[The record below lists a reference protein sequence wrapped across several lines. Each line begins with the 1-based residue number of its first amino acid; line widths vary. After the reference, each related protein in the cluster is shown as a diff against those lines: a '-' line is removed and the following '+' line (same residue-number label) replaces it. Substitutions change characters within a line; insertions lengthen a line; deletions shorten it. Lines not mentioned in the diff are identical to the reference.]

1 MSFDGFAYLGE
12 PYTDILDVFAF
23 EVLPLGLDQEPK
35 LFLALATL
43 ISKFDFN
50 SHTCFLKII
59 NNSLINN
66 K

>member
-1 MSFDGFAYLGE
+1 MSFDSFAYLRE

-23 EVLPLGLDQEPK
+23 EVFLLGLDKEPK
-35 LFLALATL
+35 LLLALDSL

-50 SHTCFLKII
+50 SHTCFLKIVT
-59 NNSLINN
+59 NSLINN